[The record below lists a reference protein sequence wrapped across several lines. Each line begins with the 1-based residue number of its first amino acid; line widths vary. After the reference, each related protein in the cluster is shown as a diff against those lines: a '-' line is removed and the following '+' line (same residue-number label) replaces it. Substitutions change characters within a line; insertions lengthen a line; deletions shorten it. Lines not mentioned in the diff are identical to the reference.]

1 MTLTNKTALVTGA
14 NRGIGL
20 ALVEALLKA
29 GARKVYAGARN
40 ADQLT
45 AAVALDPAR
54 VFPLRLDIA
63 DQAQVDAA
71 AKTAGDVEILIN
83 NAGVLDFGDA
93 LTVPIAAIERNFAV
107 NVYGTLAMARAF
119 APIIEKNGGG
129 AITNLLS
136 VVSLASIPGL
146 AGYNASKA
154 ALWSLT
160 QSLRGT
166 LAARG
171 ISVHGVFP
179 GPVDTDMASEIT
191 MPKTSPA
198 DVAQAILDG
207 MASGAEDIFPDP
219 MAREVYAGWSKDHKA
234 VEHQFAAL

>member
-1 MTLTNKTALVTGA
+1 MNFTNKTALVTGA

-20 ALVEALLKA
+20 ALVAALIKA

-40 ADQLT
+40 PDQLA
-45 AAVALDPAR
+45 AAVALDPNR
-54 VFPLRLDIA
+54 VTPLRLDIA
-63 DQAQVDAA
+63 DRSQVDAA
-71 AKTAGDVEILIN
+71 ATAAGDVEILIN

-93 LTVPIAAIERNFAV
+93 LTVPVAAIERNFAV
-107 NVYGTLAMARAF
+107 NVFGTLAMARAF

-166 LAARG
+166 LAPRG

-198 DVAQAILDG
+198 EVAQAVLEG

-234 VEHQFAAL
+234 VERQFAAL

>member
-1 MTLTNKTALVTGA
+1 MNFTNKTALVTGA

-20 ALVEALLKA
+20 ALVAALIKA
-29 GARKVYAGARN
+29 GARKVYAGTRN
-40 ADQLT
+40 ADQLA

-63 DQAQVDAA
+63 DRSQVDAA
-71 AKTAGDVEILIN
+71 ATAAGDVEILIN

-93 LTVPIAAIERNFAV
+93 LTVPVAAIERNFAV
-107 NVYGTLAMARAF
+107 NVFGTLAMARAF

-166 LAARG
+166 LAPRG

-198 DVAQAILDG
+198 EVAQAVLEG

-234 VEHQFAAL
+234 VERQFAAL

>member
-1 MTLTNKTALVTGA
+1 MNFTNKTALVTGA

-20 ALVEALLKA
+20 ALVAALIKA
-29 GARKVYAGARN
+29 GARKVYAGTRN
-40 ADQLT
+40 ADQLA

-63 DQAQVDAA
+63 DRSQVDAA
-71 AKTAGDVEILIN
+71 ATAAGDVEILIN

-93 LTVPIAAIERNFAV
+93 LTVPVAAIERNFAV
-107 NVYGTLAMARAF
+107 NVFGTLAMARAF

-154 ALWSLT
+154 AL
-160 QSLRGT
+160 
-166 LAARG
+166 
-171 ISVHGVFP
+171 
-179 GPVDTDMASEIT
+179 
-191 MPKTSPA
+191 
-198 DVAQAILDG
+198 
-207 MASGAEDIFPDP
+207 
-219 MAREVYAGWSKDHKA
+219 
-234 VEHQFAAL
+234 

>member
-1 MTLTNKTALVTGA
+1 MNFTNKTALVTGA

-20 ALVEALLKA
+20 ALVTALLKA

-40 ADQLT
+40 PDQLA
-45 AAVALDPAR
+45 AAVALDPNR
-54 VFPLRLDIA
+54 VTPLRLDIA
-63 DQAQVDAA
+63 DRSQVDAA
-71 AKTAGDVEILIN
+71 AAAAGDVEILIN

-93 LTVPIAAIERNFAV
+93 LTVPVAAIERNFAV
-107 NVYGTLAMARAF
+107 NVFGTLAMARAF

-198 DVAQAILDG
+198 EVAQAILEG

-234 VEHQFAAL
+234 VERQFAAL

>member
-1 MTLTNKTALVTGA
+1 MNITNRTALVTGA

-29 GARKVYAGARN
+29 GARKVYAGARKPE
-40 ADQLT
+40 QLA
-45 AAVALDPAR
+45 AAVALDPTR
-54 VFPLRLDIA
+54 VSPLRLDIA

-71 AKTAGDVEILIN
+71 AAVAGDVEILVN

-93 LTVPIAAIERNFAV
+93 LSVPIAAVERNFSV

-129 AITNLLS
+129 AIVNLLS
-136 VVSLASIPGL
+136 VVSLASMPGL

-171 ISVHGVFP
+171 VAVHSVFP
-179 GPVDTDMASEIT
+179 GPVDTDMAAAISIA
-191 MPKTSPA
+191 KTSPA
-198 DVAQAILDG
+198 DVAQAIVEG
-207 MASGAEDIFPDP
+207 VANGAEDIFPDP
-219 MAREVYAGWSKDHKA
+219 LAREVYAGWSKDHKA
-234 VEHQFAAL
+234 VERQFAAM